1 MSVPGCTPHV
11 GVMAFLIAHSFVEI
25 EILSDV
31 PPRKLVQVTKRRAA
45 VATNQ
50 PEEQLLRLLALQQT
64 HRGREIRRPFHLD
77 APGDWPRQSFE
88 PHSWNWRGVFA
99 TPWRSTEEKINVPE
113 SRAFPAGVA
122 WRLRNTQNIG
132 SRGLMLM
139 DLGVVLAAVATSRS
153 GSRRFGPIRES
164 TR

>member
-1 MSVPGCTPHV
+1 
-11 GVMAFLIAHSFVEI
+11 MAFLIAHSFVEI

-45 VATNQ
+45 VETNQ

-88 PHSWNWRGVFA
+88 PRLWNWRGVFA

-113 SRAFPAGVA
+113 SRAFRAGVA
-122 WRLRNTQNIG
+122 WRLRNTQKYWV
-132 SRGLMLM
+132 SRAHADGFRRRS
-139 DLGVVLAAVATSRS
+139 ATSRS